1 MNIQSSFDN
10 TLKIII
16 VGDTC
21 VGKSNFLFR
30 FINDQFSKIYQT
42 TLGIDCKSKVCI
54 LPKSKKKVKI
64 NLWDTAGQE
73 RYMSINKMYFQKIQ
87 GIILMYDI
95 TQRSSFERLP
105 KWVQLINETTF
116 NIPIVLIGNKI
127 DDEEENRI
135 VSTEEGKDFAN
146 QNGYLFYE
154 ASALSGKNVNDS
166 IYDLCESII
175 LSLELSTFNVNASGT
190 NLDYFSNNEK
200 NFHQLRNEKC
210 C

>member
-154 ASALSGKNVNDS
+154 ASALSGKNVNNS

-175 LSLELSTFNVNASGT
+175 LSLESSTFTVNASGT

-200 NFHQLRNEKC
+200 NIHQLRNEKC

>member
-10 TLKIII
+10 ILKIII
-16 VGDTC
+16 VGDSG

-73 RYMSINKMYFQKIQ
+73 RYMSINKLYFQKIQ

-116 NIPIVLIGNKI
+116 NIPVILIGNKI

-135 VSTEEGKDFAN
+135 VSTEEGKDFAK

-154 ASALSGKNVNDS
+154 ASALSGKNVNNS

-175 LSLELSTFNVNASGT
+175 LSLELSTFTVNASGT

-200 NFHQLRNEKC
+200 NIHQLRNEKC

>member
-42 TLGIDCKSKVCI
+42 TVGIDCKSKVCI

-73 RYMSINKMYFQKIQ
+73 RYMSINKLYFQKIQ

-154 ASALSGKNVNDS
+154 ASALSGKNVNNS

-175 LSLELSTFNVNASGT
+175 LSLELSTFTVNASGT

-200 NFHQLRNEKC
+200 NIHQLRNEKC

>member
-10 TLKIII
+10 ILKIII
-16 VGDTC
+16 VGDSG

-116 NIPIVLIGNKI
+116 NIPVILIGNKI

-154 ASALSGKNVNDS
+154 ASALSGKNVNNS

-175 LSLELSTFNVNASGT
+175 LSLELSTFTVNASGT

>member
-10 TLKIII
+10 ILKIII
-16 VGDTC
+16 VGDSG

-42 TLGIDCKSKVCI
+42 TVGIDCKSKVCI

-116 NIPIVLIGNKI
+116 NIPVILIGNKI

-146 QNGYLFYE
+146 QNGYLFNE
-154 ASALSGKNVNDS
+154 ASALSGKNVNNS

-175 LSLELSTFNVNASGT
+175 LSLELSTFTVNASGT

>member
-42 TLGIDCKSKVCI
+42 TVGIDCKSKVCI

-73 RYMSINKMYFQKIQ
+73 RYMSINKLYFQKIQ

-116 NIPIVLIGNKI
+116 NIPVILIGNKI

-154 ASALSGKNVNDS
+154 ASALSGKNVNNS

-175 LSLELSTFNVNASGT
+175 LSLELSTFTVNASGT

-200 NFHQLRNEKC
+200 NIHQLRNEKC

>member
-175 LSLELSTFNVNASGT
+175 LSLELSAFTVNASGT

-200 NFHQLRNEKC
+200 NIHQLRNEKC

>member
-42 TLGIDCKSKVCI
+42 TVGIDCKSKVCI

-73 RYMSINKMYFQKIQ
+73 RYMSINKLYFQKIQ

-116 NIPIVLIGNKI
+116 NIPVILIGNKI

-154 ASALSGKNVNDS
+154 ASALSGKNVNNS

-175 LSLELSTFNVNASGT
+175 LSLELSTFTVNASGT

>member
-42 TLGIDCKSKVCI
+42 TVGIDCKSKVCI

-73 RYMSINKMYFQKIQ
+73 RYMSINKLYFQKIQ

-154 ASALSGKNVNDS
+154 ASALSGKNVNNS

-175 LSLELSTFNVNASGT
+175 LSLELSTFTVNASGT

>member
-16 VGDTC
+16 VGDSS

-42 TLGIDCKSKVCI
+42 TVGIDCKSKVCI

-73 RYMSINKMYFQKIQ
+73 RYMSINKLYFQKIQ

-116 NIPIVLIGNKI
+116 NIPVVLIGNKI

-154 ASALSGKNVNDS
+154 ASALSGKNVNNS

-175 LSLELSTFNVNASGT
+175 LSLELSTFTVNASGT

-200 NFHQLRNEKC
+200 NIHQLRNEKC

>member
-42 TLGIDCKSKVCI
+42 TVGIDCKSKVCI

-73 RYMSINKMYFQKIQ
+73 RYMSINKLYFQKIQ

-116 NIPIVLIGNKI
+116 NIPVILIGNKI

-146 QNGYLFYE
+146 QNGYLFNE
-154 ASALSGKNVNDS
+154 ASALSGKNVNNS

-175 LSLELSTFNVNASGT
+175 LSLESSTFTVNASGT

-200 NFHQLRNEKC
+200 NIHQLRNEKC

>member
-116 NIPIVLIGNKI
+116 NIPVILIGNKI

-154 ASALSGKNVNDS
+154 ASALSGKNVNNS

-175 LSLELSTFNVNASGT
+175 LSLELSTFTVNASGT

-200 NFHQLRNEKC
+200 NIHQLRNEKC

>member
-42 TLGIDCKSKVCI
+42 TVGIDCKSKVCI

-73 RYMSINKMYFQKIQ
+73 RYMSINKLYFQKIQ

>member
-10 TLKIII
+10 ILKIII
-16 VGDTC
+16 VGDSG

-116 NIPIVLIGNKI
+116 NIPVILIGNKI

-154 ASALSGKNVNDS
+154 ASALSGKNVNNS

-175 LSLELSTFNVNASGT
+175 LSLELSTFTVNASGT

-200 NFHQLRNEKC
+200 NIHQLRNEKC

>member
-116 NIPIVLIGNKI
+116 NIPVILIGNKI

-154 ASALSGKNVNDS
+154 ASALSGKNVNNS

-175 LSLELSTFNVNASGT
+175 LSLESSTFTVNASGT

-200 NFHQLRNEKC
+200 NIHQLRNEKC

>member
-16 VGDTC
+16 VGDSS

-42 TLGIDCKSKVCI
+42 TVGIDCKSKVCI

-73 RYMSINKMYFQKIQ
+73 RYMSINKLYFQKIQ

-116 NIPIVLIGNKI
+116 NIPVILIGNKI

-154 ASALSGKNVNDS
+154 ASALSGKNVNNS

-175 LSLELSTFNVNASGT
+175 LSLELSAFTVNASGT

>member
-116 NIPIVLIGNKI
+116 NIPVILIGNKI

-154 ASALSGKNVNDS
+154 ASALSGKNVNNS

-175 LSLELSTFNVNASGT
+175 LSLELSAFTVNASGT

-200 NFHQLRNEKC
+200 NIHQLRNEKC

>member
-42 TLGIDCKSKVCI
+42 TVGIDCKSKVCI

-73 RYMSINKMYFQKIQ
+73 RYMSINKLYFQKIQ

-116 NIPIVLIGNKI
+116 NIPVILIGNKI

-154 ASALSGKNVNDS
+154 ASALSGKNVNNS

-175 LSLELSTFNVNASGT
+175 LSLELSAFTVNASGT

>member
-42 TLGIDCKSKVCI
+42 TVGIDCKSKVCI

-73 RYMSINKMYFQKIQ
+73 RYMSINKLYFQKIQ

-154 ASALSGKNVNDS
+154 ASALSGKNVNNS

>member
-1 MNIQSSFDN
+1 M
-10 TLKIII
+10 
-16 VGDTC
+16 
-21 VGKSNFLFR
+21 
-30 FINDQFSKIYQT
+30 
-42 TLGIDCKSKVCI
+42 
-54 LPKSKKKVKI
+54 PKSKKKVKI

-116 NIPIVLIGNKI
+116 NIPVILIGNKI

-154 ASALSGKNVNDS
+154 ASALSGKNVNNS

-175 LSLELSTFNVNASGT
+175 LSLESSTFTVNASGT

-200 NFHQLRNEKC
+200 NIHQLRNEKC

>member
-42 TLGIDCKSKVCI
+42 TVGIDCKSKVCI

-116 NIPIVLIGNKI
+116 NIPVILIGNKI

-154 ASALSGKNVNDS
+154 ASALSGKNVNNS

-175 LSLELSTFNVNASGT
+175 LSLELSTFTVNASGT

-200 NFHQLRNEKC
+200 NIHQLRNEKC

>member
-73 RYMSINKMYFQKIQ
+73 RYMSINKLYFQKIQ

>member
-42 TLGIDCKSKVCI
+42 TVGIDCKSKVCI

-73 RYMSINKMYFQKIQ
+73 RYMSINKLYFQKIQ

-116 NIPIVLIGNKI
+116 NIPVILIGNKI

-154 ASALSGKNVNDS
+154 ASALNGKNVNNS

-175 LSLELSTFNVNASGT
+175 LSLELSTFTVNASGT